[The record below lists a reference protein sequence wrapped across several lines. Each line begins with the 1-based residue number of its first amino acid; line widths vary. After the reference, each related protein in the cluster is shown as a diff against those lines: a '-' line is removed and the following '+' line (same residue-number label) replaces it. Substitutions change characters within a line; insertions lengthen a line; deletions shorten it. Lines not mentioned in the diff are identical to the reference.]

1 MTPLRRGERA
11 NANKFWLRLC
21 RDMGILV
28 GDRRKF
34 KFSQRL

>member
-21 RDMGILV
+21 RDMG
-28 GDRRKF
+28 
-34 KFSQRL
+34 FSIVSTLQDAY